1 MNCISFLKL
10 VVGRNGRDLMWLIF
24 ELRLSVAIMS
34 GRPILMA
41 TPVALYPLGCRQAVG
56 HSDSEKLVGGR
67 QVKWTLI
74 QTASLQPVLELAP
87 STETGILRASSDW
100 EISNT

>member
-1 MNCISFLKL
+1 MNCISFLKS
-10 VVGRNGRDLMWLIF
+10 VVGRSGRDLMGLIF
-24 ELRLSVAIMS
+24 EVQLCVAIKS
-34 GRPILMA
+34 GWPILMT
-41 TPVALYPLGCRQAVG
+41 TPVALCPLGCMQAAG

-67 QVKWTLI
+67 QVKWTLV

-100 EISNT
+100 DISNT